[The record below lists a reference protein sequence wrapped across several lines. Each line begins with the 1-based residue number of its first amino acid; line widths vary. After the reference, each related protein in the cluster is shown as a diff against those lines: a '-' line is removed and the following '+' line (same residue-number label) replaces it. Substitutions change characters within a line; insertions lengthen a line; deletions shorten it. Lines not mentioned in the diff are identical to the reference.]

1 MLGTSGTCLHESI
14 SYRTDIYSAS
24 GSCDNDMGARL
35 FNQVSL
41 ATSLPEATWQE
52 KQVAVKAV
60 GTLKVSTIP
69 YQRGLLALERSNC

>member
-24 GSCDNDMGARL
+24 GI
-35 FNQVSL
+35 NQVSL